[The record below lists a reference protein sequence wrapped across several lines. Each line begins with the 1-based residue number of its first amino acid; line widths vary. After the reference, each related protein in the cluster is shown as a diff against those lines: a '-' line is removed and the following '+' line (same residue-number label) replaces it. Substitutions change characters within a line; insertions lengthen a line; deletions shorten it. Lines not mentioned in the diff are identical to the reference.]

1 MLFSDG
7 TATGIEG
14 YYARWAALRK
24 LLLQFLKSER
34 KTNDKNQTEKQIL
47 SLGAGFDTTYFQ
59 LLDEGIAPYLYVEL
73 DFKEVRY
80 FVHLQYFV
88 DNRAHLTFVIMH
100 QVTSKKA
107 AIIDHYGQL
116 RDKIGPEASISIGK
130 LPVVSS

>member
-80 FVHLQYFV
+80 F
-88 DNRAHLTFVIMH
+88 RAHLTFVIMH